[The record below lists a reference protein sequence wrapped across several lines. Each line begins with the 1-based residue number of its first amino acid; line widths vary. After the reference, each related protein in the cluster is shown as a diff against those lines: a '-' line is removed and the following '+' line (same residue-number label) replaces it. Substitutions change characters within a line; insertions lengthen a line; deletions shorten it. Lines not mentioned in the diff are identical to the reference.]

1 MLYYGSSRIF
11 YEKGLT
17 LAAKLAAGSTL
28 KITRVS
34 AGAGQTAQTAS
45 ALSQI
50 RQNLTVGAPVRKE
63 NTATLPVTLAT
74 GLAESAYTLREL
86 GVYAQDPSEG
96 EALYKLYRLS
106 EPVDISPNSRLVLR
120 FYLEETVSQDVN
132 TVVACEVQGLGHQSI
147 YLLNCDFN
155 GNQKGTAIEVG
166 NGMTARAL
174 NCTIKNYS
182 HAALTE
188 YDGFLVVSCE
198 NTEATSG
205 NLCGARTYLGG
216 IIQMGLYTDPML
228 GGTHFTKSGGLIVK
242 PDNAVA

>member
-96 EALYKLYRLS
+96 EALYKSYRRS
-106 EPVDISPNSRLVLR
+106 EPVDISPNSRVVLG
-120 FYLEETVSQDVN
+120 V
-132 TVVACEVQGLGHQSI
+132 
-147 YLLNCDFN
+147 
-155 GNQKGTAIEVG
+155 
-166 NGMTARAL
+166 
-174 NCTIKNYS
+174 
-182 HAALTE
+182 
-188 YDGFLVVSCE
+188 
-198 NTEATSG
+198 
-205 NLCGARTYLGG
+205 
-216 IIQMGLYTDPML
+216 
-228 GGTHFTKSGGLIVK
+228 
-242 PDNAVA
+242 